1 MIWNVQGAGS
11 QAFLTMLR
19 EVIRINNPTILALV
33 ETHISGDTAQ
43 KVCDR
48 IGFSGQFR
56 VDAQGFRGGIWL
68 FWRKELVNV
77 HVLDSHTQHITVE
90 ISKVGE
96 TPWIFSAIYASPGSN
111 LKRELWEALEEA
123 KRRFTGPWILRG
135 DFNDTVN
142 MNERVGIGGA
152 EMQRRCR
159 NFSNWA
165 AWINHAKFD
174 EFVTK
179 MWNKKAPIVPFQTK
193 FATKLSNWNR
203 EVFHNI
209 FRKKAELWAR
219 LDGVQKRL
227 AEKWDRRWIKLE
239 AKLRRELDEVLQE
252 EEMTWFQKSRLEAL
266 KDGDRNTKYFHLSTV
281 IRRYRNKVTM
291 LQERDGNWIT
301 DPSRLKEMVVQYW
314 HSLFTE
320 EFPQYDT
327 RASLK
332 ASFP

>member
-1 MIWNVQGAGS
+1 MVSVLPLVHKVELQIDSYLPPQHNPPYLMATVQLPMELVHPLRDLRTAFMEILPNVPLKTIDRYPKFPTFNMSIKIMIWNVQGAGS

-159 NFSNWA
+159 NFSNWVET
-165 AWINHAKFD
+165 N
-174 EFVTK
+174 
-179 MWNKKAPIVPFQTK
+179 
-193 FATKLSNWNR
+193 
-203 EVFHNI
+203 
-209 FRKKAELWAR
+209 
-219 LDGVQKRL
+219 
-227 AEKWDRRWIKLE
+227 
-239 AKLRRELDEVLQE
+239 
-252 EEMTWFQKSRLEAL
+252 
-266 KDGDRNTKYFHLSTV
+266 
-281 IRRYRNKVTM
+281 
-291 LQERDGNWIT
+291 
-301 DPSRLKEMVVQYW
+301 
-314 HSLFTE
+314 
-320 EFPQYDT
+320 
-327 RASLK
+327 
-332 ASFP
+332 

>member
-1 MIWNVQGAGS
+1 MIDLHYSGPNYTWS
-11 QAFLTMLR
+11 R
-19 EVIRINNPTILALV
+19 
-33 ETHISGDTAQ
+33 GDTESTYKAARL
-43 KVCDR
+43 DR
-48 IGFSGQFR
+48 FLCNEEWRVRFEDGAVHHLPKCNSDHCPIIVSSGGFAPIPASLKPFR
-56 VDAQGFRGGIWL
+56 FQ
-68 FWRKELVNV
+68 
-77 HVLDSHTQHITVE
+77 
-90 ISKVGE
+90 
-96 TPWIFSAIYASPGSN
+96 
-111 LKRELWEALEEA
+111 
-123 KRRFTGPWILRG
+123 
-135 DFNDTVN
+135 
-142 MNERVGIGGA
+142 
-152 EMQRRCR
+152 
-159 NFSNWA
+159 A